1 MARVASKKQLKIVPE
16 NTDGLAEELRS
27 GFNVAKDHKS
37 ATGVSDALLRNVEQ
51 ASSRYADK
59 MKHDIEAANEPCVFF
74 PLGALKSRAQYSWV
88 RDVVAG
94 AMGKM
99 WEGEPTAISELP
111 PDARSRIHQE
121 VLADMAQINDLQVVD
136 FGVVQDFVDKAVDEE
151 MDRAHKEALEKADR
165 MSRVILDQWQ
175 EGGWIDAW
183 SEAISDLGTYPVSI
197 VKGPIE
203 VSKVVGKW
211 SSTGKWTET
220 TKVKPIMYRVAPE
233 NWYPMPD
240 VGHDVNSGTG
250 AYELATITK
259 SELIWAKKN
268 KNYNKDA
275 IDAILMDYEDG
286 FTESDSDWM
295 KVAKLLKRSE
305 DATENDLGYGNYH
318 ALKYYGM
325 MKIGLLRE
333 HVKTLAKSLDDDEYH
348 EVEIWMIDDQVIYA
362 VLNPYPLQNRPFS
375 VTPRQFV
382 AGSAWGGDSLQDM
395 IETPQRIVNA
405 LVRQHIIN
413 MGFAAQPIG
422 EVESSRIAG
431 GKPPKQVRAGTIYPV
446 LSSVHGEKA
455 YRFQEFDSKS
465 AEYIGAMDY
474 YLAKADDLSGIP
486 GYIIGSPGAES
497 QSTLGQTNFYYSNA
511 SKGIGALLSLV
522 DRFLI
527 EPMLERYYIRNMIEI
542 DNDSIKGDVT
552 WNAKGLAGIFE
563 QQVKQDQSAQVVQML
578 TQLREV
584 MPSYITEESFVEVV
598 EPLFRSIG
606 LDIEDVL
613 KQNPQAVQG
622 AQAPQIGP
630 DGQLTPPPAAPVT
643 PEQITQDLNTAPTP
657 TQSIS
662 TET

>member
-1 MARVASKKQLKIVPE
+1 MARVSSKKTLKLVTE
-16 NTDGLAEELRS
+16 TGSELSDELRA

-37 ATGVSDALLRNVEQ
+37 ATGVSDNLVHNVEQ
-51 ASSRYADK
+51 VNSQYDPK
-59 MKHDIEAANEPCVFF
+59 LQIQIEAANEPCVFF
-74 PLGALKSRAQYSWV
+74 PLGALKSRAQFSWV

-99 WEGEPTAISELP
+99 WQGEPTAISELP
-111 PDARSRIHQE
+111 PDSRSAIQQE
-121 VLADMAQINDLQVVD
+121 ILADMAEIDDLAVVD
-136 FGVVQDFVDKAVDEE
+136 FGVVQEFVDTAVDEE
-151 MDRAHKEALEKADR
+151 MDRLFEEAQEKADR
-165 MSRVILDQWQ
+165 MSRLILDQWQ

-183 SEAISDLGTYPVSI
+183 SEAINDLGTYPISI
-197 VKGPIE
+197 IKGPVE
-203 VSKVVGKW
+203 VSKLKGKW

-220 TKVKPIMYRVAPE
+220 TEVEPIMYRVAPE

-240 VGHDVNSGTG
+240 VGHDVNSGSG
-250 AYELATITK
+250 VYELATLTK
-259 SELIWAKKN
+259 SELHWAKKN
-268 KNYNKDA
+268 KNYDMDA
-275 IDAILMDYEDG
+275 IDRVMMEHEDG
-286 FTESDSDWM
+286 FTEADSDWM
-295 KVAKLLKRSE
+295 KVAKILKRSE
-305 DATENDLGYGNYH
+305 DATENDLGYGNYNCI
-318 ALKYYGM
+318 KYYGL
-325 MKIGLLRE
+325 MKMGLLRE
-333 HVKTLAKSLDDDEYH
+333 HVKTLAKTLEDDEYH
-348 EVEIWMIDDQVIYA
+348 EVEVWMIDDEVIYA
-362 VLNPYPLQNRPFS
+362 VLSPYPLQHRPFS
-375 VTPRQFV
+375 VVPRQFV
-382 AGSAWGGDSLQDM
+382 AGSAWGGESLQDM

-405 LVRQHIIN
+405 LVRQHILN

-465 AEYIGAMDY
+465 TEYINAMDY
-474 YLAKADDLSGIP
+474 YLVKADDLSGIP

-497 QSTLGQTNFYYSNA
+497 QATLGQTNFYYSNA
-511 SKGIGALLSLV
+511 SKGIGSLLSLI

-527 EPMLERYYIRNMIEI
+527 EPMLDRYYIRNMIEV
-542 DNDSIKGDVT
+542 DDDSIKGDVA

-606 LDIEDVL
+606 LDIDDVL
-613 KQNPQAVQG
+613 KQNPQIASG
-622 AQAPQIGP
+622 AQPPQQGGLP
-630 DGQLTPPPAAPVT
+630 PPPAPVS
-643 PEQITQDLNTAPTP
+643 PEQITQDLNTASTP